1 MLLESLIKIFDRDLE
16 KLKSEIKLFEKEENL
31 WLVNG
36 DIKNSAGN
44 LALHLC
50 GNLKHYVG
58 HSIGGSSYIRER
70 DKEFSLK
77 NVTRLDILRNIEET
91 KSVVLSTLKML
102 DDSKLKEI
110 FSEKISIGKVEI
122 GFLLIHL
129 IAHLNYHL
137 GQINYI
143 RRLFVY
149 R

>member
-31 WLVNG
+31 WLLNG

-77 NVTRLDILRNIEET
+77 NVPKLDILRNIEET

>member
-1 MLLESLIKIFDRDLE
+1 MLQSLIKIFDRDLE
-16 KLKSEIKLFEKEENL
+16 KLKSEIKLFKKEENL

-50 GNLKHYVG
+50 GNLKHYIG

-70 DKEFSLK
+70 DKEFSIK
-77 NVTRLDILRNIEET
+77 NVPKLDILKNIEET

-102 DDSKLKEI
+102 DDFKLKEI

-129 IAHLNYHL
+129 TTHLNYHL

>member
-77 NVTRLDILRNIEET
+77 NVPKLDILRNIEET